1 MFTCEICGE
10 EGFSEPDIKTHLL
23 INHFENEMS
32 CPFCCLSGVTYD
44 ELEFHINVAHSEENS
59 EAANSSEYPT
69 KELSPQ
75 TVGTVHSSGTSSHLE
90 MDVDALEGVSSSGET
105 DEVLCTGPL
114 GSHEELNAGTAV
126 SMVPKARPPAPPQGS
141 SQTVKVKQVPAQ
153 DRDGQRESVTDY
165 REPKKPE
172 PWVSGRTAKHGTQS
186 SQFPRQQDASND
198 NFEEQVKPKQKR
210 LVSPKKGI
218 STEKMYA
225 CPMCALVCRD
235 CYILQEHVEL
245 HLQESMAEEKTS
257 HSNPQ
262 LLRSP
267 QEAEEK
273 RRPDVNL
280 QGIHV
285 LDNNASSKQPVKNV
299 EKLVSPMIDKASPPS
314 VKASASGAP
323 ARKLYQCPMCAL
335 VSMNSNVLQEHVEL
349 HLMENSMTAA
359 DNSHSDLL
367 LAKTLQ
373 EEEEKQRRAEEARRE
388 AEEFRK
394 LQNQFGLDNSG
405 GYKQQHIRNM
415 ERAVAQGQMV
425 PAEFHRR
432 KAEMMESLA
441 LGVDDGRT
449 KTSGVIGALYG
460 YYQRDGRHVARVW
473 LCAETDHFHSSGGDK
488 GWGCGYRN
496 FQMLVS
502 SLLKMDQ
509 YKDCFKD
516 KTVPCI
522 PKVQALIEDAWKEG
536 ADPQGA
542 SHFNRKL
549 QGTRAWIGATEI
561 YSMLISLRVKS
572 RILDFHCPTGPTD
585 THPRLFQ
592 WVRDYYSTA
601 MGRGERLPPRVV
613 QTASPPIYLQHQGH
627 SRTIIGIEE
636 RKNGNLCLLIFDPG
650 CPSQEL
656 QKLLQP
662 DLSGA
667 RLKHLRKLPS
677 ALKHKQY
684 QIVAVEGTLS
694 QEEKHV
700 QLQNSRILQAEK
712 IP

>member
-10 EGFSEPDIKTHLL
+10 EGFSEPDIRTHLL

-44 ELEFHINVAHSEENS
+44 ELEFHINVAHSEEDG
-59 EAANSSEYPT
+59 EAADSSERPT
-69 KELSPQ
+69 KELRLQ
-75 TVGTVHSSGTSSHLE
+75 TVGAVHSSGTSSHLE
-90 MDVDALEGVSSSGET
+90 MDVEPLEGVLSPWET
-105 DEVLCTGPL
+105 DEMLCTGSL
-114 GSHEELNAGTAV
+114 GSHEELNAGTTF
-126 SMVPKARPPAPPQGS
+126 STVPKAHPPAPLQGS
-141 SQTVKVKQVPAQ
+141 SQTVTVKQVSAQ
-153 DRDGQRESVTDY
+153 DRGGQRESVTPY
-165 REPKKPE
+165 RELKKPE
-172 PWVSGRTAKHGTQS
+172 PCVTGRTVKHGTQS
-186 SQFPRQQDASND
+186 SQFPRQQEASNN

-210 LVSPKKGI
+210 LMSPAKGI

-257 HSNPQ
+257 HSNQQ

-267 QEAEEK
+267 EEAEEK
-273 RRPDVNL
+273 WRPEVNL

-285 LDNNASSKQPVKNV
+285 LDNNVGSKQPVQNV
-299 EKLVSPMIDKASPPS
+299 QKLVSPMIDKSSPPS
-314 VKASASGAP
+314 VKTIASGAP
-323 ARKLYQCPMCAL
+323 ARKLYECPMCAL
-335 VSMNSNVLQEHVEL
+335 VSTNSHVLQEHVEL
-349 HLMENSMTAA
+349 HLMESSITA
-359 DNSHSDLL
+359 DNSHSDLF
-367 LAKTLQ
+367 LAKRLQ
-373 EEEEKQRRAEEARRE
+373 EEEEKQRRAEEAGRE
-388 AEEFRK
+388 AEEFQK

-415 ERAVAQGQMV
+415 ERAVSRGQMV

-441 LGVDDGRT
+441 SGADDGRT
-449 KTSGVIGALYG
+449 RTSGVIGALYG
-460 YYQRDGRHVARVW
+460 YYQRDGRDVAHVW
-473 LCAETDHFHSSGGDK
+473 LCAETDHFHSGGGDK

-572 RILDFHCPTGPTD
+572 RILDFHCPTGPSD

-592 WVRDYYSTA
+592 WVKDYYSTA
-601 MGRGERLPPRVV
+601 MCRGARLPPRVI

-627 SRTIIGIEE
+627 SRTIVGIEE

-656 QKLLQP
+656 QRLLQP

-694 QEEKHV
+694 QEEKHAW
-700 QLQNSRILQAEK
+700 LQNSRILQAEK